1 MLGSAFVVL
10 PLGIMKNIKIFIFFL
25 IGSISF
31 SQSNEFLDFYPLSV
45 GNQWTMLSQF
55 DVPPY
60 EEHYFVSVEKDT
72 LINDKIYFKIKTE
85 YPFSNSKYYSFER
98 IDTLTSQVIRYDKY
112 YSIDYIIDSLEAE
125 GEDWFTAERY
135 HSTYPFNNPTQ
146 CYWVKTDTILNI
158 QTVIKAFQGINN
170 DWWPPAYI
178 LAKGFGV
185 VEILGTQWR
194 TELVYAKI
202 DGIEYGTP
210 VGNIKEESSLPKE
223 FLLTQNY
230 PNPFNP
236 STTIKYQIPEL
247 SFVTVKVY
255 DVLGSEVATLINEEK
270 PIGSYEIEFDATTLP
285 SSIYFY
291 RLQAGAFVETKKMV
305 LMK

>member
-10 PLGIMKNIKIFIFFL
+10 PLGIMKNIKILIFFL

-125 GEDWFTAERY
+125 GEDFFTAERY
-135 HSTYPFNNPTQ
+135 HSIYPFNNPTQ
-146 CYWVKTDTILNI
+146 CYWVITDTVLNI

-178 LAKGFGV
+178 LAKGFGL
-185 VEILGTQWR
+185 VEIQGTQWR

-223 FLLTQNY
+223 FVLTQNY

-236 STTIKYQIPEL
+236 STKIKYSIPI
-247 SFVTVKVY
+247 SNAVRIKVY
-255 DVLGSEVATLINEEK
+255 DMLGKEIKTLVNEFK
-270 PIGSYEIEFDATTLP
+270 SAGVYEIEFDASNLP
-285 SSIYFY
+285 SGVYFY
-291 RLQAGAFVETKKMV
+291 RIISGTYSEIKKM
-305 LMK
+305 LLLK

>member
-1 MLGSAFVVL
+1 VLGSAFVVL
-10 PLGIMKNIKIFIFFL
+10 PLGIMKNIKILIFFL

-98 IDTLTSQVIRYDKY
+98 IDTLTSRVIRYDKY

-125 GEDWFTAERY
+125 GEDFFTAERY
-135 HSTYPFNNPTQ
+135 HSIYPFNNPTQ
-146 CYWVKTDTILNI
+146 CYWVKTDTVLNI

-178 LAKGFGV
+178 LAKGFGL
-185 VEILGTQWR
+185 VEIQGTQWR

-223 FLLTQNY
+223 FVLTQNY

-236 STTIKYQIPEL
+236 TTIIKYDIPGF
-247 SFVTVKVY
+247 SFITLKVY
-255 DVLGSEVATLINEEK
+255 DVLGKEIATLVNDEK
-270 PIGSYEIEFDATTLP
+270 PAGSYEVEFSAIGLP
-285 SSIYFY
+285 SGIYFY
-291 RLQAGAFVETKKMV
+291 KLQAGNFIETKKMV

>member
-10 PLGIMKNIKIFIFFL
+10 PLGIMKNIKILIFFL

-98 IDTLTSQVIRYDKY
+98 IDTLTSRVIRYDKY

-125 GEDWFTAERY
+125 GEDFFTAERY
-135 HSTYPFNNPTQ
+135 HSIYPFNNPTQ
-146 CYWVKTDTILNI
+146 CYWVKTDTVLNI

-178 LAKGFGV
+178 LAKGFGL
-185 VEILGTQWR
+185 VEIQGTQWR

-223 FLLTQNY
+223 FVLTQNY

-236 STTIKYQIPEL
+236 TTIIKYDIPGF
-247 SFVTVKVY
+247 SFITLKVY
-255 DVLGSEVATLINEEK
+255 DVLGKEIATLVNDEK
-270 PIGSYEIEFDATTLP
+270 PAGSYEVEFSAIGLP
-285 SSIYFY
+285 SGIYFY
-291 RLQAGAFVETKKMV
+291 KLQAGSFVETKKMV

>member
-1 MLGSAFVVL
+1 
-10 PLGIMKNIKIFIFFL
+10 MKNIKILIFFL

-98 IDTLTSQVIRYDKY
+98 IDTLTSRVIRYDKY

-125 GEDWFTAERY
+125 GEDFFTAERY
-135 HSTYPFNNPTQ
+135 HSIYPFNNPTQ
-146 CYWVKTDTILNI
+146 CYWVKTDTVLNI

-178 LAKGFGV
+178 LAKGFGL
-185 VEILGTQWR
+185 VEIQGTQWR

-223 FLLTQNY
+223 FVLTQNY

-236 STTIKYQIPEL
+236 TTIIKYDIPGF
-247 SFVTVKVY
+247 SFITLKVY
-255 DVLGSEVATLINEEK
+255 DVLGKEIATLVNDEK
-270 PIGSYEIEFDATTLP
+270 PAGSYEVEFSAIGLP
-285 SSIYFY
+285 SGIYFY
-291 RLQAGAFVETKKMV
+291 KLQAGNFIETKKMV